1 MRRLLLMLLFG
12 VGLAVLP
19 QAVASAADFTVNS
32 NADQTDAVPGNG
44 TCATAGGVCT
54 LRAAV
59 VEAEGLLGA
68 DTITVP
74 AMTISLG
81 SQLSITK
88 TVTISGAG
96 ARSTIITGTPGHVLV
111 GVSGGD
117 VTLRDLA
124 LQDGSAT
131 GGGGL
136 GVYQTGPAATQL
148 IRVRVSGHSVNSP
161 LGSVY
166 APVVRF
172 GGGHVDR
179 GINDLGKHDQVG
191 RRRLRRCR
199 LRVRRLDQ
207 GVDRELHH
215 LQQHVHQH
223 GRRGLKSTAA
233 ESCRRRAR
241 T

>member
-32 NADQTDAVPGNG
+32 NGDQTDAAPGNG

-81 SQLSITK
+81 AQLSITK
-88 TVTISGAG
+88 TVTIAGAG
-96 ARSTIITGTPGHVLV
+96 ARSTIITGTPGHILV
-111 GVSGGD
+111 GISGGD

-124 LQDGSAT
+124 LQDASAT

-161 LGSVY
+161 LAIG
-166 APVVRF
+166 VRPGLRS

-179 GINDLGKHDQVG
+179 GINDLGKHDEVNRQ
-191 RRRLRRCR
+191 RQRRCR
-199 LRVRRLDQ
+199 IRLRRLDQ
-207 GVDRELHH
+207 GVDLELHH

-223 GRRGLKSTAA
+223 GGLGA
-233 ESCRRRAR
+233 
-241 T
+241 